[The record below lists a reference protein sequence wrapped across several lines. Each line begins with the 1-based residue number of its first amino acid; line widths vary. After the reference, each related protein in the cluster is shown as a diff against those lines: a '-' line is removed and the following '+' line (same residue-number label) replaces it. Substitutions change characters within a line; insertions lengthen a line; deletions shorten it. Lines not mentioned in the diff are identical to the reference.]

1 VLESTAG
8 CAKGGAALYE
18 GAAEAVPAMGAE
30 AWTATHR
37 GCEAAATRVGEE
49 AKPSRQLRRCSH
61 CLEKEEELLVLL
73 RRGGCQMV
81 VVLARRRPASTGP

>member
-30 AWTATHR
+30 AWTAAHR
-37 GCEAAATRVGEE
+37 GCEVAAARVGEE

-61 CLEKEEELLVLL
+61 CLEEEEELLVLL

-81 VVLARRRPASTGP
+81 VVANGRTSARS